1 MILRPPPRRRN
12 ESRFAPMGQTL
23 SYFFA
28 GGDQAV
34 TLIVVAVLWCGLAA
48 LGGAACGRRRLVEA
62 DALYGWGVVSLGFTS
77 WGVLSSAPFSLLAW
91 VVFALAVAASAHVMR
106 RDGRL
111 FSAAAV
117 KAACLALPLLLIAAA
132 MTASQWDEFSHW
144 LPASR
149 FLLVTDLL
157 PGADNPVTGSAMKPA
172 YPFGWP
178 LLGYLA
184 GRIGGQFVE
193 GAGRLLNVLLLISFG
208 LAAVR
213 LALSAA
219 GKEEEN
225 VRWGWGLAA
234 LAVLAGTLI
243 NPTFAQKV
251 ALTAYADV
259 ATAVA
264 AGFGGV
270 LGWLLLGD
278 LAAGDG
284 AGARR
289 RAWQFALVMAVL
301 VNVKQVGLVLFV
313 VVSAGV
319 AVAALR
325 DPAVSA
331 AKFLR
336 LVPLMALPALFLYG
350 LWRYHV
356 SGQMSGWP
364 GAEVELRPLADWA
377 FHLIPGIVKQM
388 AVVAA
393 KKSLYFA
400 IMLVAAGISVRALF
414 RFGGP
419 FDRLALIV
427 GTAFIGYNAFLLLIY
442 VASFGERDAL
452 RVVSYWRYNMHLG
465 MLAVA
470 FAAYGLGLLWKRYL
484 AARLKPRAVAWI
496 PLALVLAAPLVFA
509 PKLRFDL
516 EPPMPHYRAV
526 ALDLDVPAGTP
537 LYVLDPKGTGS
548 AAVITR
554 YLLDRPSV
562 PWLAAFH
569 DNSLPNVTRF
579 VSGVEPGSMII
590 VHSAS
595 DEVRQ
600 VLGLELPDGA
610 SYLVDRDRGRW
621 RIIRSWPYP
630 GAGQPD

>member
-1 MILRPPPRRRN
+1 MSQYLN
-12 ESRFAPMGQTL
+12 
-23 SYFFA
+23 YFFA
-28 GGDQAV
+28 GADQAV
-34 TLIVVAVLWCGLAA
+34 TLIVAVVLWCGLAT

-62 DALYGWGVVSLGFTS
+62 DALFGWGVISFVFTA
-77 WGVLSSAPFSLLAW
+77 WGVLTPAPFGPLAW
-91 VVFALAVAASAHVMR
+91 GSFATAVAAAAYVMR

-144 LPASR
+144 LPAPR
-149 FLLVTDLL
+149 FLLQTDRL
-157 PGADNPVTGSAMKPA
+157 PAGDNPVSGTEMMPA
-172 YPFGWP
+172 YPYGWP
-178 LLGYLA
+178 MLGYLA
-184 GRIGGQFVE
+184 GRIAGQFVE

-219 GKEEEN
+219 GKEDEN
-225 VRWGWGLAA
+225 IRWGWGLAA
-234 LAVLAGTLI
+234 LAVLAGTLF

-251 ALTAYADV
+251 VLTAYADV
-259 ATAVA
+259 ATAAA

-270 LGWLLLGD
+270 LGWLLLGE
-278 LAAGDG
+278 LAAGDR

-289 RAWQFALVMAVL
+289 RAWQFALVMVVL
-301 VNVKQVGLVLFV
+301 VNVKPVGLVLFV
-313 VVSAGV
+313 VVTAGV
-319 AVAALR
+319 AAAAVR
-325 DPAVSA
+325 DSAVST

-336 LVPLMALPALFLYG
+336 LVPVMALPPLVLYG

-356 SGQMSGWP
+356 AGHMTGWP
-364 GAEVELRPLADWA
+364 GAEVELRPFADWS
-377 FHLIPGIVKQM
+377 FHLIPAIVKQM
-388 AVVAA
+388 AVVAM

-400 IMLVAAGISVRALF
+400 IMLTAAAVALRALF

-452 RVVSYWRYNMHLG
+452 RVVSYWRYNMHGG
-465 MLAVA
+465 MLCVA
-470 FAAYGLGLLWKRYL
+470 FAAYALGLLWKRHL
-484 AARLKPRAVAWI
+484 AASLKPRSLAWI
-496 PLALVLAAPLVFA
+496 PVVLVLAAPLVFA
-509 PKLRFDL
+509 HKLRFDL
-516 EPPMPHYRAV
+516 EPQMLHYRAV
-526 ALDLDVPAGTP
+526 AQDLDVPVGAP
-537 LYVLDPKGTGS
+537 LYVLDPKGTGA

-562 PWLAAFH
+562 PWYAAFH
-569 DNSLPNVTRF
+569 DTSLTGVTRF
-579 VSGVEPGSMII
+579 VSDLEPGAMIV
-590 VHSAS
+590 VHSVTG
-595 DEVRQ
+595 EVRQ
-600 VLGLELPDGA
+600 ALGLGLAEGA

-621 RIIRSWPYP
+621 RVIRSWPYP
-630 GAGQPD
+630 SP

>member
-1 MILRPPPRRRN
+1 
-12 ESRFAPMGQTL
+12 MGQTL

-28 GGDQAV
+28 GGSVQAV
-34 TLIVVAVLWCGLAA
+34 TLIAAAVLWCGLAA
-48 LGGAACGRRRLVEA
+48 LGGAACGPRRLMEA
-62 DALYGWGVVSLGFTS
+62 DALYGWGVVSLAFTA
-77 WGVLSSAPFSLLAW
+77 WGVLSSAPFSLLVW
-91 VVFALAVAASAHVMR
+91 GVFALAVAAAAHVMR

-111 FSAAAV
+111 FPAGALKS
-117 KAACLALPLLLIAAA
+117 ACLALPLLLIASA
-132 MTASQWDEFSHW
+132 MAASQWDEFSHW
-144 LPASR
+144 LPTPR
-149 FLLVTDLL
+149 FLLQTDRL
-157 PGADNPVTGSAMKPA
+157 PARDNPVTGSAMLAA
-172 YPFGWP
+172 YPYGWP

-184 GRIGGQFVE
+184 GRIAGQFVE

-213 LALSAA
+213 LALTAA
-219 GKEEEN
+219 DKEEDKG
-225 VRWGWGLAA
+225 RRGWGLAA
-234 LAVLAGTLI
+234 LAVLAGTLL

-259 ATAVA
+259 AAAAA

-278 LAAGDG
+278 LVAGDG

-319 AVAALR
+319 VVAAAR
-325 DPAVSA
+325 DPAVGA

-336 LVPLMALPALFLYG
+336 LVPVMALPALILYG

-356 SGQMSGWP
+356 FGHMSDWSGT
-364 GAEVELRPLADWA
+364 EVQLRPFAEWS

-400 IMLVAAGISVRALF
+400 IMAVAVGFALRALF

-427 GTAFIGYNAFLLLIY
+427 GTAFLGYNGFLLLIY
-442 VASFGERDAL
+442 VASFGEADAL
-452 RVVSYWRYNMHLG
+452 RAVSYWRYNMHGG
-465 MLAVA
+465 MLAIA
-470 FAAYGLGLLWKRYL
+470 FAAYALGLLWKKYL
-484 AARLKPRAVAWI
+484 ASRLEPRSLAWVPVA
-496 PLALVLAAPLVFA
+496 LALAAPLVFA

-516 EPPMPHYRAV
+516 EPNKPHYRAV
-526 ALDLDVPAGTP
+526 AMDLDLPAGAP
-537 LYVLDPKGTGS
+537 LYLLDPKGTGE

-554 YLLDRPSV
+554 YLLDRPTV
-562 PWLAAFH
+562 PWHAAFH
-569 DNSLPNVTRF
+569 DNSLSGVTRF
-579 VSGVEPGSMII
+579 VSDVEPGAMIV
-590 VHSAS
+590 VHSATL
-595 DEVRQ
+595 EVRRA
-600 VLGLELPDGA
+600 LGLELAEGA
-610 SYLVDRDRGRW
+610 SYLVGRDRGRW

-630 GAGQPD
+630 GAGLAD